1 MNFPMAFYDKSP
13 KYSKNQLGSLH
24 YGTAGFRTRAENLG
38 HVAYR
43 VGIIAALRSRVRN
56 GQAIGVMI
64 TASHNP
70 EDDNGIKIVDPM
82 GEMLEGAWETY
93 ATDMVNTPDASLEQF
108 LQRVIAT
115 HQVNLKAK
123 SLVFLGWDTRP
134 SSLSLS
140 IATSDGVESM
150 GGKLNSIGLTST
162 PIIHFLVMCWNTN
175 EEYGRANEAGY
186 YSKLSSAFNH
196 VHNVDEPK
204 KLYTP
209 EISVDCANGV
219 GALVLKKMIHFLQEL
234 QSSSSPNKKSLKINL
249 FNDLVFVKD
258 VLNNEC
264 GADFVKVQ
272 QKIPIMKKKDGS
284 SLHVIPNARYASVDG
299 DADRIIYYYVDD
311 SGIFH
316 LLDGDRIAILVA
328 GYLKELIK
336 KTGINIQVGLVQ
348 TAYAN
353 GSSTKY
359 AIEKLNIPV
368 AWTLTGVKHLHHKAK
383 EFDIGVYFEAN
394 GHGTVLFNSRTVE
407 HLTKLLVDERNGLS
421 EDQKANLKKLLVVR
435 DVINE
440 TVGDAIA
447 DLLLVEA
454 ILYDSDWNI
463 QQWLNLYDDLPNRQ
477 LKVSL
482 QDCSVVKTEG
492 ADVKCIAPAGLQQKI
507 NSLVK
512 NYPSGRA
519 FIRPSGTE
527 NFVRIYAE
535 ADSQKNADSLA
546 AEVAQ
551 AVHSLAGNVGDLYEH
566 PL

>member
-24 YGTAGFRTRAENLG
+24 YGTAGFRT
-38 HVAYR
+38 
-43 VGIIAALRSRVRN
+43 S
-56 GQAIGVMI
+56 
-64 TASHNP
+64 
-70 EDDNGIKIVDPM
+70 
-82 GEMLEGAWETY
+82 
-93 ATDMVNTPDASLEQF
+93 
-108 LQRVIAT
+108 
-115 HQVNLKAK
+115 
-123 SLVFLGWDTRP
+123 P